1 MKYLEVDFSVVV
13 GEFVVMKK
21 SRQIR
26 RDAGG
31 AIFAFALR
39 KVLTEK
45 KSLLKT
51 RANWAKLA
59 GLPYGVVSAAFNG
72 GKIPS
77 GTLEALAAAAGM
89 EAGEM
94 IQAAMRDSAA
104 DDIALDAESFGRRLR
119 ALSLRQGL
127 TDTELAGRLG
137 ISTTR
142 YGHYA
147 RGRNEPGLAM
157 LHALCGALD
166 LSPNDLLGYGADQ
179 AASRRK
185 GARPAAAALD

>member
-1 MKYLEVDFSVVV
+1 MSKD
-13 GEFVVMKK
+13 
-21 SRQIR
+21 RQIR
-26 RDAGG
+26 KDASG

-39 KVLTEK
+39 KVLAERK
-45 KSLLKT
+45 DLLRS

-59 GLPYGVVSAAFNG
+59 GLPYGVVSAAFKG

-77 GTLEALAAAAGM
+77 GTLEALAAAAGL
-89 EAGEM
+89 EADEM

-104 DDIALDAESFGRRLR
+104 DDIAVDAESFGRRLR
-119 ALSLRQGL
+119 AISLRQGV

-157 LHALCGALD
+157 LHALCGALE
-166 LSPNDLLGYGADQ
+166 LSPNDLLGYGADRVV
-179 AASRRK
+179 SRRR
-185 GARPAAAALD
+185 GARTAAAPLD